1 VTFESLRAISLPLRK
16 GGRSAICNDEEFDPL
31 KRVLRWLLAAAGI
44 QRKSMQFLA

>member
-1 VTFESLRAISLPLRK
+1 VTCELRRAIGLTLRE

-44 QRKSMQFLA
+44 QRKSIQFLA